1 MKHDSTR
8 HPRTPSHPRIHPLTG
23 RSLTR
28 REALRLGVGGLAT
41 AALAPGLLAACGGGE
56 ASGDANA
63 GSGAGGASGVPLSP
77 DAALQPIL
85 KRIPSS
91 GEEVPVIGM
100 GTWQTF
106 MVEETEAELAP
117 LREVLRIFHDLGGRV
132 VDSSPMYDPA
142 EEVLGRLATDLGLV
156 DDLWVATKVWTEGR
170 DEGIAQMERSLAEL
184 RRPNIE
190 LMQVHNLVDVEV
202 QLDTLEAW
210 KAEGRFRYIGVTNT
224 SAARYP
230 AVEAILDDG
239 RLDFVQVNYSLAER
253 TSGDRILPMARERG
267 IGIITARP
275 FAGGNLFQATR
286 GHELPAWAAEF
297 DCASWAQFF
306 LKYIASHPAVTCA
319 IPATSNPDH
328 MRDNMGAG
336 VGRLPDEAMRR
347 RMEAFVDDL

>member
-1 MKHDSTR
+1 MDDDRMNPHSRTGA
-8 HPRTPSHPRIHPLTG
+8 HPGRPL
-23 RSLTR
+23 SR
-28 REALRLGVGGLAT
+28 REALRLGVGSLAT
-41 AALAPGLLAACGGGE
+41 AAVAPGLLAACGGG
-56 ASGDANA
+56 DANGGEA
-63 GSGAGGASGVPLSP
+63 GRGQAAVDL
-77 DAALQPIL
+77 ALQPIL

-91 GEEVPVIGM
+91 GEEIPVVGM

-106 MVEETEAELAP
+106 MVERTEAELAP
-117 LREVLRIFHDLGGRV
+117 LRDVLRIFHERGGRV

-142 EEVLGRLATDLGLV
+142 EDVLGELASDLGIV

-170 DEGIAQMERSLAEL
+170 EEGIAQMEQSLSEL

-224 SAARYP
+224 SAQRYP

-239 RLDFVQVNYSLAER
+239 RLDFVQINYSLAER
-253 TSGDRILPMARERG
+253 ASDERILPMARERG

-275 FAGGNLFQATR
+275 FAGGSLFQAVQ
-286 GHELPAWAAEF
+286 GQPLPEWASEF
-297 DCASWAQFF
+297 DCSSWGQFF

-336 VGRLPDEAMRR
+336 VGRLPDEEMRT
-347 RMEAFVDDL
+347 RMEAFVDAL

>member
-1 MKHDSTR
+1 MNDDR
-8 HPRTPSHPRIHPLTG
+8 LDPPPRTRAHPGRPL
-23 RSLTR
+23 SR
-28 REALRLGVGGLAT
+28 REVLRLGAGSLAT
-41 AALAPGLLAACGGGE
+41 AAVAPGLLAACGGGDPNGGE
-56 ASGDANA
+56 
-63 GSGAGGASGVPLSP
+63 AGGAQAAVDL
-77 DAALQPIL
+77 ALQPIL

-91 GEEVPVIGM
+91 GEEIPVIGM

-106 MVEETEAELAP
+106 MVERTEAELAP
-117 LREVLRIFHDLGGRV
+117 LRDVLRIFHDRGGRV

-142 EEVLGRLATDLGLV
+142 EDVLGELASELGIV

-170 DEGIAQMERSLAEL
+170 EEGIAQMEQSLSEL

-224 SAARYP
+224 SAQRYP

-239 RLDFVQVNYSLAER
+239 RLDFVQINYSLAER
-253 TSGDRILPMARERG
+253 ASDDRILPMARERG

-275 FAGGNLFQATR
+275 FAGGSLFQAVQ
-286 GHELPAWAAEF
+286 GQSLPEWASEF
-297 DCASWAQFF
+297 DCGSWGQFF

-336 VGRLPDEAMRR
+336 VGRLPDDEMRA
-347 RMEAFVDDL
+347 RMEALVDAL

>member
-1 MKHDSTR
+1 MKSDPHGIL
-8 HPRTPSHPRIHPLTG
+8 PRVHPLTG
-23 RSLTR
+23 RPLTR
-28 REALRLGVGGLAT
+28 REALRLGAGALAS
-41 AALAPGLLAACGGGE
+41 AVVAPGLLSACGGGVE
-56 ASGDANA
+56 DPDGGAVRAA
-63 GSGAGGASGVPLSP
+63 GAGAPADLVR
-77 DAALQPIL
+77 QQIL

-91 GEEVPVIGM
+91 GEEIPVIGM

-106 MVEETEAELAP
+106 MVERTETELAP
-117 LREVLRIFHDLGGRV
+117 LRDVLRLFHDLGGRV

-142 EEVLGRLATDLGLV
+142 EDVLGELAADLGITE
-156 DDLWVATKVWTEGR
+156 DLWMATKVWTEGR
-170 DEGIAQMERSLAEL
+170 EEGIAQMEQSLSEL

-224 SAARYP
+224 SAQRYP

-239 RLDFVQVNYSLAER
+239 RLDFVQINYSLAER
-253 TSGDRILPMARERG
+253 ASGERILPMARERD

-275 FAGGNLFQATR
+275 FAGGSLFQAVQ
-286 GHELPAWAAEF
+286 GEELPAWASEF
-297 DCASWAQFF
+297 DCESWAQFF

-336 VGRLPDEAMRR
+336 VGRLPDEETRR
-347 RMEAFVDDL
+347 RMEDFIDGL

>member
-1 MKHDSTR
+1 MKHD
-8 HPRTPSHPRIHPLTG
+8 PMKDDRTVSHPRVHPLTG
-23 RSLTR
+23 RPLTR
-28 REALRLGVGGLAT
+28 REALRLGVGTLAT
-41 AALAPGLLAACGGGE
+41 AALAPGLLAACGT
-56 ASGDANA
+56 GDAN
-63 GSGAGGASGVPLSP
+63 GGGAAGAPSSP
-77 DAALQPIL
+77 DLALQPIL

-91 GEEVPVIGM
+91 GEEIPVIGM

-106 MVEETEAELAP
+106 MVDDTEEELAP
-117 LREVLRIFHDLGGRV
+117 LREVLRIFHDRGGRV

-170 DEGIAQMERSLAEL
+170 EEGIAQMETSLAEL

-224 SAARYP
+224 SAQRYP

-253 TSGDRILPMARERG
+253 ASGERILPMARARD
-267 IGIITARP
+267 IGVITARP

-286 GHELPAWAAEF
+286 GRELPEWASEF

-336 VGRLPDEAMRR
+336 VGRLPDAEMRQ
-347 RMEAFVDDL
+347 RMEAFIDAL